1 MWTNAQTDV
10 HHWSNVDNLVQEH
23 GVGYRQT
30 VTNARAVQ
38 LVLAVP
44 PTHDLPGSAVIVY
57 VAVQI
62 LLQGYEVPC

>member
-1 MWTNAQTDV
+1 M
-10 HHWSNVDNLVQEH
+10 DNLVQEH
-23 GVGYRQT
+23 GVGYQQT
-30 VTNARAVQ
+30 ATNARAVQ

-44 PTHDLPGSAVIVY
+44 LTHDLPGNAVIVY